1 MAIKVSDSIKMCLTK
16 TKRKQTELATRWDT
30 TPQAIS
36 NKFYRDYWSADE
48 LVDLA
53 DFFGAKLIYKFPDG
67 QEIPVQTDEPPRAKL
82 AQVDS

>member
-1 MAIKVSDSIKMCLTK
+1 MATKVSDSIKMCLTK
-16 TKRKQTELATRWDT
+16 TKRKQTELADRWCT

-53 DFFGAKLIYKFPDG
+53 DFFGAHLVFKFPDG
-67 QEIPVQTDEPPRAKL
+67 QEIPVLTDEPPRAKL
-82 AQVDS
+82 VADQ